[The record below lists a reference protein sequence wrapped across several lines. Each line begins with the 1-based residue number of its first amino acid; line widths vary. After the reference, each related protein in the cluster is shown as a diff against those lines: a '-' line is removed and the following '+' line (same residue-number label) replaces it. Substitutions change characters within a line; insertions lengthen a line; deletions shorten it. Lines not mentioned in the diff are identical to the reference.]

1 MAESESCHGFIL
13 FTRPQRIVYLM
24 STFVRLVSTK
34 RPEATLNHVPSHM
47 ASRPSGI
54 KTLKTVFGSKRKDS
68 KFIVFEYV
76 SPIGSGEPEI
86 DASGMDYRDVMEEPC
101 MAIFKPVLEGEN
113 AVVPF
118 ERGADVFKRQRWDE
132 CGVRVVRIIN

>member
-1 MAESESCHGFIL
+1 MSFDEFFFFFGATGSF
-13 FTRPQRIVYLM
+13 VYLM

-101 MAIFKPVLEGEN
+101 MAFFKPVLQGEH

-118 ERGADVFKRQRWDE
+118 ERGAQVFKRQGWDE